1 LKRAHLV
8 ALLLLLATALLTA
21 QPTPPDQVAQERATA
36 EREVPELLKAFDWK
50 PGMTIADVGAGGGAM
65 TVVLAR
71 LIAPTRLFSTDIAD
85 RQLGEIRDYVARE
98 KLTNVTVLKGEF
110 AATNLP
116 PACCDVIFMRNVY
129 HHLRDPEAMMRSVI
143 ESLKPGGL
151 MAIADFVARPGS
163 KVPEGVR
170 ANRGGNGIP
179 LAIVLEEVSAVGFK
193 HVKTFEGWPPG
204 QKNAVH
210 LTIFRRP

>member
-1 LKRAHLV
+1 MKQAPFVVMSLLV
-8 ALLLLLATALLTA
+8 ATAILSA

-65 TVVLAR
+65 SVVLAR
-71 LIAPTRLFSTDIAD
+71 LIAPARLFSTDIAD

-116 PACCDVIFMRNVY
+116 AACCDVIFMRNVY

-143 ESLKPGGL
+143 ESLKPGGQL
-151 MAIADFVARPGS
+151 AIADFVARPGS
-163 KVPEGVR
+163 TVPDGVR
-170 ANRGGNGIP
+170 ADRGGNGIP
-179 LAIVLEEVSAVGFK
+179 LAIVLEEVSAVGLK
-193 HVKTFEGWPPG
+193 LVRTFEGWPPG
-204 QKNAVH
+204 QKNVAH
-210 LTIFRRP
+210 LTIFSRP